1 MPDLSHGQRRFCVV
15 DCNMSKGIG
24 LDWAK
29 KVLRNPSHYK
39 FNENPNKTYATVWS
53 DKAAKWKRLELSSDN
68 LKYKA
73 KTFKECVEFTRLVK
87 E

>member
-15 DCNMSKGIG
+15 DCNMAKGIG

-39 FNENPNKTYATVWS
+39 FNENPNKTYATTWS
-53 DKAAKWKRLELSSDN
+53 DKDSKWKRLELSSDN

-73 KTFKECVEFTRLVK
+73 KTFKECVEFTRLEK